1 MGKNYHL
8 FVIFAVLAFLAI
20 LSSNDAFGIST
31 FSVGATPIPVVV
43 NPNTNMIYVGNAGSN
58 TVSVVDGSTN
68 TILTNVTVG
77 FTPVALAIDTNAKMV
92 YVANINSNT
101 VSVINATTNT
111 VVATIPV
118 SGVSPTGIGV
128 DSNLKKV
135 YVANAISGTVSVID
149 VLHGSPTENSVISTI
164 TLNSGTRAV
173 AVIPNNHEVMV
184 TNGFS
189 NVLYV
194 INGTTNSLIKTLNIG
209 IAADPITV
217 NPNNNLVYTAD
228 LGTGTVTVIN
238 GTTNTVIASI
248 QVGNNPDGIG
258 VNSITKKV
266 YVADFVDNAVAVINS
281 TTNTVVGEFQ
291 VFTPA
296 RLAVNEI
303 TDKVYVANLAFNSVT
318 VLDGTAPNP
327 PLANAGPDQTVLSGA
342 VVTLNGSS
350 TSPGTLSFSWTQTA
364 GPSVV
369 LSNANIKNPTF
380 TAPSVNAATL
390 LTFRL
395 IVSDGISSSVPS
407 FVNVIVNPIN
417 TFTVN
422 LTPTTPENLTGSVN
436 VGNIVNGS
444 TTALLFHT
452 PPGALPFAQLE
463 QNVIHSA
470 VSGNG
475 VSLNFSVSKN
485 TPASLP
491 TPPINQALFFNVIP
505 SGIDFSQTSSFP
517 ANESPLVRFQVN
529 SNFTSQNRFS
539 DGCPVVP
546 ILLFN
551 ENTNQWQQLGD
562 PQKPNTNKIFVPNTS
577 SNTVSVIDG
586 NTNNVISTIPVGGG
600 PADLGFDTGNNMVYV
615 PNRSD
620 NTVSVINATT
630 NTVVATIPV
639 GVSPVKVAILPDIHK
654 VYVTNGGSGTVSVI
668 DVLPGSPTVNTV
680 IHTIPVGLS
689 PFELES
695 NPTTNRVYVSNFFSN
710 SVSVINANTDTVVAT
725 IPVTNLP
732 GKIGVNPVT
741 NKIYVANFFERI
753 VWVIDGTPSSPTE
766 NSIIS
771 TIIVGNNPTGVAI
784 DPSANK
790 MYVSNG
796 FPSTVSVIDLSINAK
811 VATIPVGFDPTGIAI
826 NLNTKRV
833 YTSNA
838 ISNTISI
845 VDILPGSPTENTAI
859 ATILAGNAA
868 VTVDINPDVP
878 NPVRDPSTDVKD
890 GFGNIIQCSYLG
902 NLPHLSKFAVGGI
915 IPALAI
921 LGAGGGGEPG
931 PSLELSTSL
940 LSTLPD
946 VIKNSI
952 LHHDPFKPIAPSTDP
967 SISYP
972 LSIDGKGYLLGGYS
986 NTIQTVTEKTGAP
999 IDLHMIS
1006 QDGAPIQHV
1015 ALYANLQ
1022 GSSKDL
1028 YDSDT
1033 YIIYD
1038 EGKPLQIVDPHGFFS
1053 NVKFDIKDE
1062 GLQHELTYTI
1072 TFAKPMAKSDLDL
1085 RMWDESKHSS
1095 DTKIFDALQ
1104 VVTDASQASNDQV
1117 SNNNSILTDAKST
1130 TTQNSDIM
1138 LAIKDWGGYSSHPI
1152 SDSEFMSDV
1161 GIKGH
1166 EIPHWAMKTTK
1177 WILDGEISPQDFVNT
1192 LKYMEE
1198 KGILK

>member
-1 MGKNYHL
+1 LEKNYQI
-8 FVIFAVLAFLAI
+8 FVIFAVFAFLVI
-20 LSSNDAFGIST
+20 LSSNDAFGINT

-68 TILTNVTVG
+68 TVLTNVTVG
-77 FTPVALAIDTNAKMV
+77 FTPVALAIDTNANVV
-92 YVANINSNT
+92 YVANLNSAN

-111 VVATIPV
+111 VIVTISV
-118 SGVSPTGIGV
+118 GVSPTGIGF

-135 YVANAISGTVSVID
+135 YVANSASGTVSVID
-149 VLHGSPTENSVISTI
+149 VLPGSPTKNSVISTVP
-164 TLNSGTRAV
+164 LSSGIRAV
-173 AVIPNNHEVMV
+173 AVIPNNHEVIV
-184 TNGFS
+184 TSGAS
-189 NVLYV
+189 DILYV
-194 INGTTNSLIKTLNIG
+194 INGTTNTVTNALHIG
-209 IAADPITV
+209 IAADPVTV
-217 NPNNNLVYTAD
+217 NPTNNLIYTAD

-248 QVGNNPDGIG
+248 HVGNNPDGIG

-281 TTNTVVGEFQ
+281 TTNTIVGEFQ

-296 RLAVNEI
+296 RLAVNEV
-303 TDKVYVANLAFNSVT
+303 TNKVYVANLAFHSVS

-327 PLANAGPDQTVLSGA
+327 PLANAGPDQKVLSGT
-342 VVTLNGSS
+342 VVTLSGSS
-350 TSPGTLSFSWTQTA
+350 TSPGTLSFSWTQTT

-369 LSNANIKNPTF
+369 LSNANIANPTF

-395 IVSDGISSSVPS
+395 IVSDGISNSVPS
-407 FVNVIVNPIN
+407 FVNIIVNPIN
-417 TFTVN
+417 TFVVN
-422 LTPTTPENLTGSVN
+422 LTPTSAKNLTGSVN
-436 VGNIVNGS
+436 IGNVINGS
-444 TTALLFHT
+444 TTSIIFNT
-452 PPGALPFAQLE
+452 PPGTLPFAQLE
-463 QNVIHSA
+463 QNVIPSA
-470 VSGNG
+470 VNGNG
-475 VSLNFSVSKN
+475 VSLNYSVSAN
-485 TPASLP
+485 TPISLP
-491 TPPINQALFFNVIP
+491 KPPINQALFFNVAP
-505 SGIDFSQTSSFP
+505 SGIDFSKSSSFP
-517 ANESPLVRFQVN
+517 ANHSPLVRFQVN

-539 DGCPVVP
+539 DGCPVIP

-551 ENTNQWQQLGD
+551 ESTKQWQQLGN
-562 PQKPNTNKIFVPNTS
+562 PQKSNTNKIFVPTTGTNS
-577 SNTVSVIDG
+577 VSVIDG
-586 NTNNVISTIPVGGG
+586 NTNNVIATIPVGGH
-600 PADLGFDTGNNMVYV
+600 PNQLGFDTGNNMVYV
-615 PNRSD
+615 PNRST
-620 NTVSVINATT
+620 NNVSVINATT

-639 GVSPVKVAILPDIHK
+639 GFDPTEITILPDLHK
-654 VYVTNGGSGTVSVI
+654 VYVSNAGSDTVSVI
-668 DVLPGSPTVNTV
+668 DVLPSSPTVNTV
-680 IHTIPVGLS
+680 ISTIPVGKT
-689 PFELES
+689 PFELTA
-695 NPTTNRVYVSNFFSN
+695 NPATNRVYVSNFFSD
-710 SVSVINANTDTVVAT
+710 SVSVINANTDTVVNT
-725 IPVTNLP
+725 IQVTNLP
-732 GKIGVNPVT
+732 AQIGVNPVT

-753 VWVIDGTPSSPTE
+753 VWVIDGTPGSPTE

-771 TIIVGNNPTGVAI
+771 TIIVGNNPTGIVI
-784 DPSANK
+784 DPSTNM

-796 FPSTVSVIDLSINAK
+796 FPNTVSVIDLSINTK
-811 VATIPVGFDPTGIAI
+811 VATIPVGLYPNSVTI
-826 NLNTKRV
+826 NLNTKRI
-833 YTSNA
+833 YAANEN
-838 ISNTISI
+838 SNTISI
-845 VDILPGSPTENTAI
+845 IDVLPGSPTENTVI
-859 ATILAGNAA
+859 ATIPTDNDPI
-868 VTVDINPDVP
+868 TVELNPDVS

-931 PSLELSTSL
+931 PSLGFSTL
-940 LSTLPD
+940 LFSTLPD
-946 VIKNSI
+946 AIKNSI

-986 NTIQTVTEKTGAP
+986 NTIQTVTEETGAP
-999 IDLHMIS
+999 VDLHMIS
-1006 QDGAPIQHV
+1006 QDGAPLQHV

-1095 DTKIFDALQ
+1095 DTKIYDALQ
-1104 VVTDASQASNDQV
+1104 VVTDASQANNDQA
-1117 SNNNSILTDAKST
+1117 SNNNSILTDAKAT
-1130 TTQNSDIM
+1130 TTQNSDIII
-1138 LAIKDWGGYSSHPI
+1138 AIKDWGGYSSHPI
-1152 SDSEFMSDV
+1152 SDSEFLSDV

-1177 WILDGEISPQDFVNT
+1177 WILDGEISPQDFANT